1 MRGLLL
7 IKVRYKSIKD
17 TAEDSD
23 MARSETVNGIAI
35 LANTVPTV
43 FWTIF
48 YIYSDPKLL
57 TDVRRQVD
65 GITNISND
73 RRSREIRI
81 SKLKNATL
89 IASALQEA
97 LRH

>member
-1 MRGLLL
+1 
-7 IKVRYKSIKD
+7 
-17 TAEDSD
+17 